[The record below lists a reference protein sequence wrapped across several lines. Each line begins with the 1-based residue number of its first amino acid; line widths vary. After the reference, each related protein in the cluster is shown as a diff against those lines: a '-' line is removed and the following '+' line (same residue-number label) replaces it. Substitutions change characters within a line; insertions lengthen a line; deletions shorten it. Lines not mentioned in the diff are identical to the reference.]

1 MSYKR
6 FKYFRISKSKKIR
19 FLSKKTA
26 SKICVVF
33 LHGFMSDIEG
43 QKPSTFA
50 RFCSKR
56 KINFLTLE
64 YSGHGKS
71 YGKFLKGNI
80 SKWTKDA
87 FNTINA
93 KMKNKDLII
102 IGSSMGSW
110 IAINIILKLKKKIK
124 GFIGISSAPEFLDL
138 LLWKKFN
145 KKIKN
150 IILTKK
156 IYHVEEDGWTYPIT
170 KQLILNGKKNKV
182 FNKRIKLRIPVTLFH
197 TTKDG
202 VVPIYFSK
210 KIFRIFPLAR
220 KKLVIFKDGDHSL
233 SRKKDLKKICS
244 ELNNIIQQ
252 LE

>member
-19 FLSKKTA
+19 FLSKKTT

-93 KMKNKDLII
+93 KMKNKDL
-102 IGSSMGSW
+102 
-110 IAINIILKLKKKIK
+110 K
-124 GFIGISSAPEFLDL
+124 
-138 LLWKKFN
+138 
-145 KKIKN
+145 
-150 IILTKK
+150 
-156 IYHVEEDGWTYPIT
+156 
-170 KQLILNGKKNKV
+170 
-182 FNKRIKLRIPVTLFH
+182 
-197 TTKDG
+197 
-202 VVPIYFSK
+202 
-210 KIFRIFPLAR
+210 
-220 KKLVIFKDGDHSL
+220 
-233 SRKKDLKKICS
+233 
-244 ELNNIIQQ
+244 NNIYIYVYIYIYIYICVCVCMCAC
-252 LE
+252 LRAYTRAYAYACVSTRR